1 MFAALLPGMSALARS
16 ANRHLHAPPSLMTST
31 HTCPTA
37 AQYGA
42 SASKPPVSLSDH
54 AMRSASSVGL

>member
-1 MFAALLPGMSALARS
+1 MSGQYNALAQRT
-16 ANRHLHAPPSLMTST
+16 RPQRPQSLMTST
-31 HTCPTA
+31 RTCPTA

-54 AMRSASSVGL
+54 AMRSVSSVGL